1 MTRYPKELHMPDT
14 RLEELLESVS
24 RDGTARDSG
33 EAIVAEQLS
42 KRYPNGTDAVRGVS
56 FRVRTGEVFG
66 ILGPN
71 GAGKSTTMG
80 LLGTLVQPT
89 GGRASVAGYDISK
102 RPQEVRRRIGFT
114 MQDVGGE
121 EGDKSSR
128 DRGGEDRLAAT
139 HSFDGANDVLWVA
152 VLEQIAARARV
163 QGGDRVAGC
172 VGGEDDDTDVWASR
186 EDLRVVMIPF
196 RSGKWISIT
205 TTSGSKVFACCTAS
219 PPVAASPATSMPGEA
234 SITARTALRKGA

>member
-89 GGRASVAGYDISK
+89 GGRATVAGYDISK

-186 EDLRVVMIPF
+186 VALPLR
-196 RSGKWISIT
+196 RSRLHRRLPCRGRRRSPRARRYGRAPESSAT
-205 TTSGSKVFACCTAS
+205 RTRRDCTIRIRHR
-219 PPVAASPATSMPGEA
+219 P
-234 SITARTALRKGA
+234 